1 MSEESKPPMGK
12 VIDIRDRLPP
22 VVFGDNPAGAVA
34 TKILAMLVNDE
45 NEPYVHI
52 AALMITSI
60 TLQRLL
66 KEGNP
71 PVPEAEMQYIRERAM
86 EMADNVRIE
95 IGFKKGPD
103 GRST

>member
-1 MSEESKPPMGK
+1 MSNEEEPKGAK
-12 VIDIRDRLPP
+12 ILDIRDRLPP
-22 VVFGDNPAGAVA
+22 VVFGDNPAGRVA
-34 TKILAMLVNDE
+34 TKILALLINDE

-71 PVPEAEMQYIRERAM
+71 PVSEEEMQYIRMRAM
-86 EMADNVRIE
+86 EMADGVRIV
-95 IGFKKGPD
+95 IGVKKGPV
-103 GRST
+103 GT